1 MCIYEIYMKYIYNI
15 YICIYIYIYM
25 YIYLYTLFQVKILK
39 LISIDND
46 ENNIIRTTRIANKTI
61 ENKTNNVLFMSEMFF
76 SCSSPFSN
84 CFLFD
89 DVIID
94 LIFNEF
100 NF

>member
-15 YICIYIYIYM
+15 YIYVR
-25 YIYLYTLFQVKILK
+25 F
-39 LISIDND
+39 ISSKNIKTNFNWAINND